1 MAETPAVMPQLHLA
15 VQSGSTRIL
24 KEMNRRYTREDYLG
38 LVDRIRNRMPDI
50 ALSTDIIVGF
60 PGETEEDFEQ
70 TLSLAETVRYAQA
83 YTFIYSKRAGTPAA
97 EIDDPTPHEV
107 ILERFNR
114 LVKVIETTAHE
125 YNQGELHTVVPALIE
140 GTSKKNDAVL
150 LGKSPKNQTVHAPI
164 PEGYSIDQLVGKIVD
179 VHVDVAKTWYLSG
192 SVVRAALM
200 VSPGAGLSAVA
211 IVGPTAVG
219 KSDVADR
226 LAARLSSEVLS
237 CDAMQIYRGMDIGT
251 AKMAPDECTAP
262 LRLVDI
268 VEPGVAYSAALYQ
281 ADARAHVER
290 LLGSGCLPV
299 FCGGTGLY
307 LKAALDEMDF
317 PSGEL
322 EDDRRAGYQELAERI
337 GEEEL
342 HALLAERDPESA
354 AVIHPH
360 NVRRVIRAL
369 EMHDDGISYAQ
380 QKSQFSVPRE
390 HYHALWFGLT
400 RNREVLYE
408 RINLRVD
415 LMFEQGLVDE
425 VRGLM
430 DQGLGDALT
439 SMQAIGYKE
448 IIDAFNG
455 VISMDEAREL
465 IKMRSRRYAK
475 RQLSWFKRDD
485 RIVWFDMDEFTIDEV
500 VEDILHR
507 IEAA

>member
-1 MAETPAVMPQLHLA
+1 M
-15 VQSGSTRIL
+15 I
-24 KEMNRRYTREDYLG
+24 
-38 LVDRIRNRMPDI
+38 
-50 ALSTDIIVGF
+50 
-60 PGETEEDFEQ
+60 
-70 TLSLAETVRYAQA
+70 
-83 YTFIYSKRAGTPAA
+83 
-97 EIDDPTPHEV
+97 
-107 ILERFNR
+107 
-114 LVKVIETTAHE
+114 
-125 YNQGELHTVVPALIE
+125 
-140 GTSKKNDAVL
+140 
-150 LGKSPKNQTVHAPI
+150 
-164 PEGYSIDQLVGKIVD
+164 
-179 VHVDVAKTWYLSG
+179 
-192 SVVRAALM
+192 
-200 VSPGAGLSAVA
+200 SPGASLSAVA

-251 AKMAPDECTAP
+251 AKMMPEECSAP

-268 VEPGVAYSAALYQ
+268 VDPGVTYSAALYQ
-281 ADARAHVER
+281 SDARAHIER
-290 LLGSGCLPV
+290 LLGEQRLPV

-322 EDDRRAGYQELAERI
+322 EDERRVGYQELAERI
-337 GEEEL
+337 GEEAL

-369 EMHDDGISYAQ
+369 EMHDDGVSYAQ
-380 QKSQFSVPRE
+380 QKSKFGVPRE
-390 HYHALWFGLT
+390 RYHALWFGLM
-400 RNREVLYE
+400 RSREVLYE

-448 IIDAFNG
+448 IIDALRG

-475 RQLSWFKRDD
+475 RQLSWFKRDH

-500 VEDILHR
+500 VDDIYRR

>member
-1 MAETPAVMPQLHLA
+1 M
-15 VQSGSTRIL
+15 I
-24 KEMNRRYTREDYLG
+24 
-38 LVDRIRNRMPDI
+38 
-50 ALSTDIIVGF
+50 
-60 PGETEEDFEQ
+60 
-70 TLSLAETVRYAQA
+70 
-83 YTFIYSKRAGTPAA
+83 
-97 EIDDPTPHEV
+97 
-107 ILERFNR
+107 
-114 LVKVIETTAHE
+114 
-125 YNQGELHTVVPALIE
+125 
-140 GTSKKNDAVL
+140 
-150 LGKSPKNQTVHAPI
+150 
-164 PEGYSIDQLVGKIVD
+164 
-179 VHVDVAKTWYLSG
+179 
-192 SVVRAALM
+192 
-200 VSPGAGLSAVA
+200 SPGASLSAIA

-251 AKMAPDECTAP
+251 AKMMPEECSAP

-268 VEPGVAYSAALYQ
+268 VDPGVAYSAALYQ
-281 ADARAHVER
+281 SDARAHVER
-290 LLGSGCLPV
+290 LLGEQRLPV

-322 EDDRRAGYQELAERI
+322 EDERRAGYMELAERI
-337 GEEEL
+337 GEEAL

-369 EMHDDGISYAQ
+369 EMHDDGVSYAQ
-380 QKSQFSVPRE
+380 QKSNFSVPRE
-390 HYHALWFGLT
+390 RYHALWFGLT
-400 RNREVLYE
+400 RSREVLYE

-415 LMFEQGLVDE
+415 HMFERGLVDE

-448 IIDAFNG
+448 IIDALRG
-455 VISMDEAREL
+455 AITMDEAREL

-500 VEDILHR
+500 VDDIYR
-507 IEAA
+507 SIEAA

>member
-1 MAETPAVMPQLHLA
+1 
-15 VQSGSTRIL
+15 
-24 KEMNRRYTREDYLG
+24 
-38 LVDRIRNRMPDI
+38 
-50 ALSTDIIVGF
+50 
-60 PGETEEDFEQ
+60 
-70 TLSLAETVRYAQA
+70 
-83 YTFIYSKRAGTPAA
+83 
-97 EIDDPTPHEV
+97 
-107 ILERFNR
+107 
-114 LVKVIETTAHE
+114 
-125 YNQGELHTVVPALIE
+125 
-140 GTSKKNDAVL
+140 
-150 LGKSPKNQTVHAPI
+150 
-164 PEGYSIDQLVGKIVD
+164 
-179 VHVDVAKTWYLSG
+179 
-192 SVVRAALM
+192 M
-200 VSPGAGLSAVA
+200 VSPGTNLSAVA

-226 LAARLSSEVLS
+226 LASRLSSEVLS

-251 AKMAPDECTAP
+251 AKMMPEECLVP

-268 VEPGVAYSAALYQ
+268 VDPGVAYSAALYQ
-281 ADARAHVER
+281 SDARAHIER
-290 LLGSGCLPV
+290 LLGEQRLPV

-322 EDDRRAGYQELAERI
+322 EDERRTGYQELAERI
-337 GEEEL
+337 GEKAM

-369 EMHDDGISYAQ
+369 EMHDDGVSYAQ
-380 QKSQFSVPRE
+380 QKSKFSVPRE
-390 HYHALWFGLT
+390 RYHALWFGLT
-400 RNREVLYE
+400 RSREVLYE

-448 IIDAFNG
+448 IIDALRG
-455 VISMDEAREL
+455 AITMDEAREL

-500 VEDILHR
+500 VDGIYRR

>member
-1 MAETPAVMPQLHLA
+1 
-15 VQSGSTRIL
+15 
-24 KEMNRRYTREDYLG
+24 
-38 LVDRIRNRMPDI
+38 
-50 ALSTDIIVGF
+50 
-60 PGETEEDFEQ
+60 
-70 TLSLAETVRYAQA
+70 
-83 YTFIYSKRAGTPAA
+83 
-97 EIDDPTPHEV
+97 
-107 ILERFNR
+107 
-114 LVKVIETTAHE
+114 
-125 YNQGELHTVVPALIE
+125 
-140 GTSKKNDAVL
+140 
-150 LGKSPKNQTVHAPI
+150 
-164 PEGYSIDQLVGKIVD
+164 
-179 VHVDVAKTWYLSG
+179 
-192 SVVRAALM
+192 M
-200 VSPGAGLSAVA
+200 VSPGTNLSAVA

-226 LAARLSSEVLS
+226 LASRLSSEVLS

-251 AKMAPDECTAP
+251 AKMMPEECLVP

-268 VEPGVAYSAALYQ
+268 VDPGVAYSAALYQ
-281 ADARAHVER
+281 SDARAHIER
-290 LLGSGCLPV
+290 LLGEQRLPV

-322 EDDRRAGYQELAERI
+322 EDERRTGYQELAERI
-337 GEEEL
+337 GEKAM

-369 EMHDDGISYAQ
+369 EMHDDGVSYAQ
-380 QKSQFSVPRE
+380 RKSKFSVPRE
-390 HYHALWFGLT
+390 RYHALWFGLT
-400 RNREVLYE
+400 RSREVLYE

-448 IIDAFNG
+448 IIDALRG
-455 VISMDEAREL
+455 AITMDEAREL

-500 VEDILHR
+500 VDDIYRR

>member
-1 MAETPAVMPQLHLA
+1 
-15 VQSGSTRIL
+15 
-24 KEMNRRYTREDYLG
+24 
-38 LVDRIRNRMPDI
+38 
-50 ALSTDIIVGF
+50 
-60 PGETEEDFEQ
+60 
-70 TLSLAETVRYAQA
+70 
-83 YTFIYSKRAGTPAA
+83 
-97 EIDDPTPHEV
+97 
-107 ILERFNR
+107 
-114 LVKVIETTAHE
+114 
-125 YNQGELHTVVPALIE
+125 
-140 GTSKKNDAVL
+140 
-150 LGKSPKNQTVHAPI
+150 
-164 PEGYSIDQLVGKIVD
+164 
-179 VHVDVAKTWYLSG
+179 
-192 SVVRAALM
+192 M
-200 VSPGAGLSAVA
+200 VSPGASLSAVA

-251 AKMAPDECTAP
+251 AKMMPEECSAP

-268 VEPGVAYSAALYQ
+268 VDPGVAYSAALYQ
-281 ADARAHVER
+281 SDARAHIDR
-290 LLGSGCLPV
+290 LLGEQCLPV

-322 EDDRRAGYQELAERI
+322 EDERRAGYQELADRI
-337 GEEEL
+337 GEKAL

-369 EMHDDGISYAQ
+369 EMHDDGVSYAQ
-380 QKSQFSVPRE
+380 QKSKFSVPRE
-390 HYHALWFGLT
+390 RYHALWFGLT
-400 RNREVLYE
+400 RSREVLYE

-415 LMFEQGLVDE
+415 LMFERGLVDE

-430 DQGLGDALT
+430 DRGLGDALT

-448 IIDAFNG
+448 IIDALRG
-455 VISMDEAREL
+455 AITMEEAREL

-500 VEDILHR
+500 VDDIYRR
-507 IEAA
+507 IEVA

>member
-1 MAETPAVMPQLHLA
+1 
-15 VQSGSTRIL
+15 
-24 KEMNRRYTREDYLG
+24 
-38 LVDRIRNRMPDI
+38 
-50 ALSTDIIVGF
+50 
-60 PGETEEDFEQ
+60 
-70 TLSLAETVRYAQA
+70 
-83 YTFIYSKRAGTPAA
+83 
-97 EIDDPTPHEV
+97 
-107 ILERFNR
+107 
-114 LVKVIETTAHE
+114 
-125 YNQGELHTVVPALIE
+125 
-140 GTSKKNDAVL
+140 
-150 LGKSPKNQTVHAPI
+150 
-164 PEGYSIDQLVGKIVD
+164 
-179 VHVDVAKTWYLSG
+179 
-192 SVVRAALM
+192 M

-281 ADARAHVER
+281 ADARAHAER
-290 LLGSGCLPV
+290 LLGSGRLPV

-322 EDDRRAGYQELAERI
+322 EDDRRVGYQELAERI

-400 RNREVLYE
+400 RNREVLYK

-415 LMFEQGLVDE
+415 LMFEQGLVDAFADLWT
-425 VRGLM
+425 RGWEM
-430 DQGLGDALT
+430 P
-439 SMQAIGYKE
+439 
-448 IIDAFNG
+448 
-455 VISMDEAREL
+455 
-465 IKMRSRRYAK
+465 
-475 RQLSWFKRDD
+475 
-485 RIVWFDMDEFTIDEV
+485 
-500 VEDILHR
+500 
-507 IEAA
+507 

>member
-1 MAETPAVMPQLHLA
+1 M
-15 VQSGSTRIL
+15 I
-24 KEMNRRYTREDYLG
+24 
-38 LVDRIRNRMPDI
+38 
-50 ALSTDIIVGF
+50 
-60 PGETEEDFEQ
+60 
-70 TLSLAETVRYAQA
+70 
-83 YTFIYSKRAGTPAA
+83 
-97 EIDDPTPHEV
+97 
-107 ILERFNR
+107 
-114 LVKVIETTAHE
+114 
-125 YNQGELHTVVPALIE
+125 
-140 GTSKKNDAVL
+140 
-150 LGKSPKNQTVHAPI
+150 
-164 PEGYSIDQLVGKIVD
+164 
-179 VHVDVAKTWYLSG
+179 
-192 SVVRAALM
+192 
-200 VSPGAGLSAVA
+200 SPGASLSAIA

-237 CDAMQIYRGMDIGT
+237 CDAIQIYRGMDIGT
-251 AKMAPDECTAP
+251 AKMMPEECSAP

-268 VEPGVAYSAALYQ
+268 VDPGVAYSAALYQ
-281 ADARAHVER
+281 SDARAHIDR
-290 LLGSGCLPV
+290 LLGEKRLPV

-317 PSGEL
+317 PPGEL
-322 EDDRRAGYQELAERI
+322 EDERRAGYQELAVRI
-337 GEEEL
+337 GEEAL

-369 EMHDDGISYAQ
+369 EMHDDGVSYAQ
-380 QKSQFSVPRE
+380 QKSKFSIPRE
-390 HYHALWFGLT
+390 RYHALWFGLT
-400 RNREVLYE
+400 RSREVLYE

-448 IIDAFNG
+448 IIDVFRG

-500 VEDILHR
+500 VDEICRR

>member
-1 MAETPAVMPQLHLA
+1 MV
-15 VQSGSTRIL
+15 
-24 KEMNRRYTREDYLG
+24 
-38 LVDRIRNRMPDI
+38 
-50 ALSTDIIVGF
+50 F
-60 PGETEEDFEQ
+60 PGT
-70 TLSLAETVRYAQA
+70 
-83 YTFIYSKRAGTPAA
+83 
-97 EIDDPTPHEV
+97 
-107 ILERFNR
+107 N
-114 LVKVIETTAHE
+114 
-125 YNQGELHTVVPALIE
+125 
-140 GTSKKNDAVL
+140 
-150 LGKSPKNQTVHAPI
+150 
-164 PEGYSIDQLVGKIVD
+164 
-179 VHVDVAKTWYLSG
+179 
-192 SVVRAALM
+192 
-200 VSPGAGLSAVA
+200 LSAVA

-219 KSDVADR
+219 KSDFADR

-251 AKMAPDECTAP
+251 AKMMPEECSVP

-268 VEPGVAYSAALYQ
+268 VDPGVAYSAALYQ
-281 ADARAHVER
+281 SDARAHIER
-290 LLGSGCLPV
+290 LLGEQRLPV

-322 EDDRRAGYQELAERI
+322 EDERRAGYQELAERI
-337 GEEEL
+337 GEKAM

-369 EMHDDGISYAQ
+369 EMHDDGVSYAQ
-380 QKSQFSVPRE
+380 QKSKFSVPHER
-390 HYHALWFGLT
+390 YHALWFGLT
-400 RNREVLYE
+400 RSREVLYE

-448 IIDAFNG
+448 IIDALRG
-455 VISMDEAREL
+455 AITMDEAREL

-500 VEDILHR
+500 VDDIYRR

>member
-1 MAETPAVMPQLHLA
+1 M
-15 VQSGSTRIL
+15 I
-24 KEMNRRYTREDYLG
+24 
-38 LVDRIRNRMPDI
+38 
-50 ALSTDIIVGF
+50 
-60 PGETEEDFEQ
+60 
-70 TLSLAETVRYAQA
+70 
-83 YTFIYSKRAGTPAA
+83 
-97 EIDDPTPHEV
+97 
-107 ILERFNR
+107 
-114 LVKVIETTAHE
+114 
-125 YNQGELHTVVPALIE
+125 
-140 GTSKKNDAVL
+140 
-150 LGKSPKNQTVHAPI
+150 
-164 PEGYSIDQLVGKIVD
+164 
-179 VHVDVAKTWYLSG
+179 
-192 SVVRAALM
+192 
-200 VSPGAGLSAVA
+200 SPGASLSAVA

-251 AKMAPDECTAP
+251 AKMMPEECSAP

-268 VEPGVAYSAALYQ
+268 VDPGVAYSAALYQ
-281 ADARAHVER
+281 SDARAHIER
-290 LLGSGCLPV
+290 LLGEQRLPV

-317 PSGEL
+317 PSGDL
-322 EDDRRAGYQELAERI
+322 EDERRAGYQELAERI
-337 GEEEL
+337 GEEAL

-369 EMHDDGISYAQ
+369 EMHDDGVSYAE
-380 QKSQFSVPRE
+380 QKSKFSVPRE
-390 HYHALWFGLT
+390 RYHALWFGLT
-400 RNREVLYE
+400 RSRKLLYE

-415 LMFEQGLVDE
+415 LMFEQGLVGE

-448 IIDAFNG
+448 IIDALRG
-455 VISMDEAREL
+455 TITMDEAREL

-500 VEDILHR
+500 VDDIYRR

>member
-1 MAETPAVMPQLHLA
+1 M
-15 VQSGSTRIL
+15 I
-24 KEMNRRYTREDYLG
+24 
-38 LVDRIRNRMPDI
+38 
-50 ALSTDIIVGF
+50 
-60 PGETEEDFEQ
+60 
-70 TLSLAETVRYAQA
+70 
-83 YTFIYSKRAGTPAA
+83 
-97 EIDDPTPHEV
+97 
-107 ILERFNR
+107 
-114 LVKVIETTAHE
+114 
-125 YNQGELHTVVPALIE
+125 
-140 GTSKKNDAVL
+140 
-150 LGKSPKNQTVHAPI
+150 
-164 PEGYSIDQLVGKIVD
+164 
-179 VHVDVAKTWYLSG
+179 
-192 SVVRAALM
+192 
-200 VSPGAGLSAVA
+200 SPGASLSAVA

-251 AKMAPDECTAP
+251 AKMMPKECSAP
-262 LRLVDI
+262 LRLIDI
-268 VEPGVAYSAALYQ
+268 VDPGVAYSAALYQ
-281 ADARAHVER
+281 SDARAHIER
-290 LLGSGCLPV
+290 LLDEQRLPV

-322 EDDRRAGYQELAERI
+322 EDERRAGYQELAERI
-337 GEEEL
+337 GEEAL

-369 EMHDDGISYAQ
+369 EMHDDGVSYAE
-380 QKSQFSVPRE
+380 QKSKFSVPRE
-390 HYHALWFGLT
+390 RYHALWFGLT
-400 RNREVLYE
+400 RSREVLYE
-408 RINLRVD
+408 RINMRVD

-439 SMQAIGYKE
+439 SMQSIGYKE
-448 IIDAFNG
+448 IIDALRG
-455 VISMDEAREL
+455 AITMDEAREL

-500 VEDILHR
+500 VDDICRR
-507 IEAA
+507 IEAV

>member
-1 MAETPAVMPQLHLA
+1 M
-15 VQSGSTRIL
+15 I
-24 KEMNRRYTREDYLG
+24 
-38 LVDRIRNRMPDI
+38 
-50 ALSTDIIVGF
+50 
-60 PGETEEDFEQ
+60 
-70 TLSLAETVRYAQA
+70 
-83 YTFIYSKRAGTPAA
+83 
-97 EIDDPTPHEV
+97 
-107 ILERFNR
+107 
-114 LVKVIETTAHE
+114 
-125 YNQGELHTVVPALIE
+125 
-140 GTSKKNDAVL
+140 
-150 LGKSPKNQTVHAPI
+150 
-164 PEGYSIDQLVGKIVD
+164 
-179 VHVDVAKTWYLSG
+179 
-192 SVVRAALM
+192 
-200 VSPGAGLSAVA
+200 SPGASLSAVA

-237 CDAMQIYRGMDIGT
+237 CDAMQVYRGMDIGT
-251 AKMAPDECTAP
+251 AKMMPEECSAP

-268 VEPGVAYSAALYQ
+268 VDPGVAYSAALYQ
-281 ADARAHVER
+281 SDARAHIER
-290 LLGSGCLPV
+290 LLGEQRLPV

-317 PSGEL
+317 PSGDL
-322 EDDRRAGYQELAERI
+322 EDERRAGYQELAERI
-337 GEEEL
+337 GEEAL

-369 EMHDDGISYAQ
+369 EMHDDGVSYAE
-380 QKSQFSVPRE
+380 QKSKFSVPRE
-390 HYHALWFGLT
+390 RYHALWFGLT
-400 RNREVLYE
+400 RSRKLLYE

-415 LMFEQGLVDE
+415 LMFEQGLVGE

-448 IIDAFNG
+448 IIDALRG
-455 VISMDEAREL
+455 TISMDEARDL

-500 VEDILHR
+500 VDDIYRR

>member
-1 MAETPAVMPQLHLA
+1 M
-15 VQSGSTRIL
+15 I
-24 KEMNRRYTREDYLG
+24 
-38 LVDRIRNRMPDI
+38 
-50 ALSTDIIVGF
+50 
-60 PGETEEDFEQ
+60 
-70 TLSLAETVRYAQA
+70 
-83 YTFIYSKRAGTPAA
+83 
-97 EIDDPTPHEV
+97 
-107 ILERFNR
+107 
-114 LVKVIETTAHE
+114 
-125 YNQGELHTVVPALIE
+125 
-140 GTSKKNDAVL
+140 
-150 LGKSPKNQTVHAPI
+150 
-164 PEGYSIDQLVGKIVD
+164 
-179 VHVDVAKTWYLSG
+179 
-192 SVVRAALM
+192 
-200 VSPGAGLSAVA
+200 SPGASLSAIA

-237 CDAMQIYRGMDIGT
+237 CDAIQIYRGMDIGT
-251 AKMAPDECTAP
+251 AKMMPEECSAP

-268 VEPGVAYSAALYQ
+268 VDPGVAYSAALYQ
-281 ADARAHVER
+281 SDARAYIDR
-290 LLGSGCLPV
+290 LLGEKRLPV

-322 EDDRRAGYQELAERI
+322 EDERRAGYQELAVRI
-337 GEEEL
+337 GEEAL

-369 EMHDDGISYAQ
+369 EMHDDGVSYAQ
-380 QKSQFSVPRE
+380 QKSKFSIPRE
-390 HYHALWFGLT
+390 RYHALWFGLT
-400 RNREVLYE
+400 RSREVLYE

-448 IIDAFNG
+448 IIDVFRG

-500 VEDILHR
+500 VDEICRR

>member
-1 MAETPAVMPQLHLA
+1 
-15 VQSGSTRIL
+15 
-24 KEMNRRYTREDYLG
+24 
-38 LVDRIRNRMPDI
+38 
-50 ALSTDIIVGF
+50 
-60 PGETEEDFEQ
+60 
-70 TLSLAETVRYAQA
+70 
-83 YTFIYSKRAGTPAA
+83 
-97 EIDDPTPHEV
+97 
-107 ILERFNR
+107 
-114 LVKVIETTAHE
+114 
-125 YNQGELHTVVPALIE
+125 
-140 GTSKKNDAVL
+140 
-150 LGKSPKNQTVHAPI
+150 
-164 PEGYSIDQLVGKIVD
+164 
-179 VHVDVAKTWYLSG
+179 
-192 SVVRAALM
+192 M
-200 VSPGAGLSAVA
+200 VSPGASLSAVA

-251 AKMAPDECTAP
+251 AKMMPEECSAP

-268 VEPGVAYSAALYQ
+268 VDPGVAYSAALYQ
-281 ADARAHVER
+281 SDARAHIDR
-290 LLGSGCLPV
+290 LLGEQRLPV

-322 EDDRRAGYQELAERI
+322 EEERRAGYQELAERI
-337 GEEEL
+337 GEKAL

-369 EMHDDGISYAQ
+369 EMHDDGVSYAH
-380 QKSQFSVPRE
+380 QKSKFSVPRE
-390 HYHALWFGLT
+390 RYHALWFGLT
-400 RNREVLYE
+400 RSREVLYE
-408 RINLRVD
+408 RINMRVD

-448 IIDAFNG
+448 IIDALRG
-455 VISMDEAREL
+455 AITMDEARAL

-500 VEDILHR
+500 VADIYRR

>member
-1 MAETPAVMPQLHLA
+1 M
-15 VQSGSTRIL
+15 I
-24 KEMNRRYTREDYLG
+24 
-38 LVDRIRNRMPDI
+38 
-50 ALSTDIIVGF
+50 
-60 PGETEEDFEQ
+60 
-70 TLSLAETVRYAQA
+70 
-83 YTFIYSKRAGTPAA
+83 
-97 EIDDPTPHEV
+97 
-107 ILERFNR
+107 
-114 LVKVIETTAHE
+114 
-125 YNQGELHTVVPALIE
+125 
-140 GTSKKNDAVL
+140 
-150 LGKSPKNQTVHAPI
+150 
-164 PEGYSIDQLVGKIVD
+164 
-179 VHVDVAKTWYLSG
+179 
-192 SVVRAALM
+192 
-200 VSPGAGLSAVA
+200 SPGASLSAVA

-251 AKMAPDECTAP
+251 AKMMPEECSAP

-268 VEPGVAYSAALYQ
+268 VDPGVAYSAALYQ
-281 ADARAHVER
+281 SDARAHIDR
-290 LLGSGCLPV
+290 LLGERRLPV

-322 EDDRRAGYQELAERI
+322 EDERRAGYQELAERI
-337 GEEEL
+337 GEKAL

-369 EMHDDGISYAQ
+369 EMHDDGVSYAH
-380 QKSQFSVPRE
+380 QKSKFSVPRE
-390 HYHALWFGLT
+390 RYHALWFGLT
-400 RNREVLYE
+400 RSREVLYE

-448 IIDAFNG
+448 IIDALRG
-455 VISMDEAREL
+455 AITMDEAREL

-485 RIVWFDMDEFTIDEV
+485 RIVWFDMDEFKIDEV
-500 VEDILHR
+500 VADIYCR

>member
-1 MAETPAVMPQLHLA
+1 M
-15 VQSGSTRIL
+15 I
-24 KEMNRRYTREDYLG
+24 
-38 LVDRIRNRMPDI
+38 
-50 ALSTDIIVGF
+50 
-60 PGETEEDFEQ
+60 
-70 TLSLAETVRYAQA
+70 
-83 YTFIYSKRAGTPAA
+83 
-97 EIDDPTPHEV
+97 
-107 ILERFNR
+107 
-114 LVKVIETTAHE
+114 
-125 YNQGELHTVVPALIE
+125 
-140 GTSKKNDAVL
+140 
-150 LGKSPKNQTVHAPI
+150 
-164 PEGYSIDQLVGKIVD
+164 
-179 VHVDVAKTWYLSG
+179 
-192 SVVRAALM
+192 
-200 VSPGAGLSAVA
+200 SPGASLSAVA

-237 CDAMQIYRGMDIGT
+237 CDAMQIYRDMDIGT
-251 AKMAPDECTAP
+251 AKMMPEECSAP
-262 LRLVDI
+262 LRLIDI
-268 VEPGVAYSAALYQ
+268 VDPGVAYSAALYQ
-281 ADARAHVER
+281 SDARAHVER
-290 LLGSGCLPV
+290 LLGEQRLPV

-322 EDDRRAGYQELAERI
+322 EDERRVGYQE
-337 GEEEL
+337 
-342 HALLAERDPESA
+342 LAERDPESA

-369 EMHDDGISYAQ
+369 EMHDDGVSYAQ
-380 QKSQFSVPRE
+380 QKSKFSVPRE
-390 HYHALWFGLT
+390 RYHALWFGLT
-400 RNREVLYE
+400 RSREVLYE

-448 IIDAFNG
+448 IIDALRG
-455 VISMDEAREL
+455 AITMDEAREL

-500 VEDILHR
+500 VDDIYHR

>member
-1 MAETPAVMPQLHLA
+1 M
-15 VQSGSTRIL
+15 I
-24 KEMNRRYTREDYLG
+24 
-38 LVDRIRNRMPDI
+38 
-50 ALSTDIIVGF
+50 
-60 PGETEEDFEQ
+60 
-70 TLSLAETVRYAQA
+70 
-83 YTFIYSKRAGTPAA
+83 
-97 EIDDPTPHEV
+97 
-107 ILERFNR
+107 
-114 LVKVIETTAHE
+114 
-125 YNQGELHTVVPALIE
+125 
-140 GTSKKNDAVL
+140 
-150 LGKSPKNQTVHAPI
+150 
-164 PEGYSIDQLVGKIVD
+164 
-179 VHVDVAKTWYLSG
+179 
-192 SVVRAALM
+192 
-200 VSPGAGLSAVA
+200 SPGASLSAVA

-237 CDAMQIYRGMDIGT
+237 SDAMQIYRGMDIGT
-251 AKMAPDECTAP
+251 AKMMPEECSAP
-262 LRLVDI
+262 LRRIDI
-268 VEPGVAYSAALYQ
+268 VDPGVAYSAALYQ
-281 ADARAHVER
+281 SDARAHAER
-290 LLGSGCLPV
+290 LLGEQRLPV

-322 EDDRRAGYQELAERI
+322 EDERRVGYQELAERI
-337 GEEEL
+337 GEEAL

-369 EMHDDGISYAQ
+369 EMHDDGVSYAQ
-380 QKSQFSVPRE
+380 QKSKFSVPRE
-390 HYHALWFGLT
+390 RYHALWFGLT
-400 RNREVLYE
+400 RSREVLYE

-448 IIDAFNG
+448 IIDALRG
-455 VISMDEAREL
+455 AITMDEAREL

-500 VEDILHR
+500 VADIYRR

>member
-1 MAETPAVMPQLHLA
+1 
-15 VQSGSTRIL
+15 
-24 KEMNRRYTREDYLG
+24 
-38 LVDRIRNRMPDI
+38 
-50 ALSTDIIVGF
+50 
-60 PGETEEDFEQ
+60 
-70 TLSLAETVRYAQA
+70 
-83 YTFIYSKRAGTPAA
+83 
-97 EIDDPTPHEV
+97 
-107 ILERFNR
+107 
-114 LVKVIETTAHE
+114 
-125 YNQGELHTVVPALIE
+125 
-140 GTSKKNDAVL
+140 
-150 LGKSPKNQTVHAPI
+150 
-164 PEGYSIDQLVGKIVD
+164 
-179 VHVDVAKTWYLSG
+179 
-192 SVVRAALM
+192 M
-200 VSPGAGLSAVA
+200 VSPRAGLSAVA

-237 CDAMQIYRGMDIGT
+237 CDAMQIYHGMDIGT
-251 AKMAPDECTAP
+251 ANA
-262 LRLVDI
+262 
-268 VEPGVAYSAALYQ
+268 AALN
-281 ADARAHVER
+281 ADENLVIADCRNRVLLNFDLADSGAHVER

-322 EDDRRAGYQELAERI
+322 EDDRRMGYQELAERI

>member
-1 MAETPAVMPQLHLA
+1 MIS
-15 VQSGSTRIL
+15 SGA
-24 KEMNRRYTREDYLG
+24 N
-38 LVDRIRNRMPDI
+38 
-50 ALSTDIIVGF
+50 
-60 PGETEEDFEQ
+60 
-70 TLSLAETVRYAQA
+70 
-83 YTFIYSKRAGTPAA
+83 
-97 EIDDPTPHEV
+97 
-107 ILERFNR
+107 
-114 LVKVIETTAHE
+114 
-125 YNQGELHTVVPALIE
+125 
-140 GTSKKNDAVL
+140 
-150 LGKSPKNQTVHAPI
+150 
-164 PEGYSIDQLVGKIVD
+164 
-179 VHVDVAKTWYLSG
+179 
-192 SVVRAALM
+192 
-200 VSPGAGLSAVA
+200 LSAVA

-251 AKMAPDECTAP
+251 AKMMAEECSVP

-268 VEPGVAYSAALYQ
+268 VDPGVAYSAALYQ
-281 ADARAHVER
+281 SDARAHIER
-290 LLGSGCLPV
+290 LLSEQRLPV

-322 EDDRRAGYQELAERI
+322 EDERRAVYQNLAERI
-337 GEEEL
+337 GEEAL

-369 EMHDDGISYAQ
+369 EMHDDGVSYAQ
-380 QKSQFSVPRE
+380 QKSKFSVPHER
-390 HYHALWFGLT
+390 YHAMWFGLT
-400 RNREVLYE
+400 RSREVLYE

-448 IIDAFNG
+448 IIDALRG
-455 VISMDEAREL
+455 AITMDEAREL

-500 VEDILHR
+500 VDDIYRR

>member
-1 MAETPAVMPQLHLA
+1 M
-15 VQSGSTRIL
+15 I
-24 KEMNRRYTREDYLG
+24 
-38 LVDRIRNRMPDI
+38 
-50 ALSTDIIVGF
+50 
-60 PGETEEDFEQ
+60 
-70 TLSLAETVRYAQA
+70 
-83 YTFIYSKRAGTPAA
+83 
-97 EIDDPTPHEV
+97 
-107 ILERFNR
+107 
-114 LVKVIETTAHE
+114 
-125 YNQGELHTVVPALIE
+125 
-140 GTSKKNDAVL
+140 
-150 LGKSPKNQTVHAPI
+150 
-164 PEGYSIDQLVGKIVD
+164 
-179 VHVDVAKTWYLSG
+179 
-192 SVVRAALM
+192 
-200 VSPGAGLSAVA
+200 SPGASLSAIA

-237 CDAMQIYRGMDIGT
+237 CDAIQIYRGMDIGT
-251 AKMAPDECTAP
+251 AKMMPEECSAP

-268 VEPGVAYSAALYQ
+268 VDPGVAYSAALYQ
-281 ADARAHVER
+281 SDARAHIDR
-290 LLGSGCLPV
+290 LLGEKRLPV

-322 EDDRRAGYQELAERI
+322 EDERRAGYQELAVRI
-337 GEEEL
+337 GEEAL

-369 EMHDDGISYAQ
+369 EMHDDGVSYAQ
-380 QKSQFSVPRE
+380 QKSKFSIPRE
-390 HYHALWFGLT
+390 RYHALWFGLT
-400 RNREVLYE
+400 RSREVLYE
-408 RINLRVD
+408 RINLRAD

-448 IIDAFNG
+448 IIDVFRG

-500 VEDILHR
+500 VDEICRR

>member
-1 MAETPAVMPQLHLA
+1 M
-15 VQSGSTRIL
+15 I
-24 KEMNRRYTREDYLG
+24 
-38 LVDRIRNRMPDI
+38 
-50 ALSTDIIVGF
+50 
-60 PGETEEDFEQ
+60 
-70 TLSLAETVRYAQA
+70 
-83 YTFIYSKRAGTPAA
+83 
-97 EIDDPTPHEV
+97 
-107 ILERFNR
+107 
-114 LVKVIETTAHE
+114 
-125 YNQGELHTVVPALIE
+125 
-140 GTSKKNDAVL
+140 
-150 LGKSPKNQTVHAPI
+150 
-164 PEGYSIDQLVGKIVD
+164 
-179 VHVDVAKTWYLSG
+179 
-192 SVVRAALM
+192 
-200 VSPGAGLSAVA
+200 SPGASLSAIA

-237 CDAMQIYRGMDIGT
+237 CDAMRIYRGMDIGT
-251 AKMAPDECTAP
+251 AKMMPEECSAP

-268 VEPGVAYSAALYQ
+268 VDLGVAYSAALYQ
-281 ADARAHVER
+281 LDARAHVER
-290 LLGSGCLPV
+290 LLGELRLPV

-322 EDDRRAGYQELAERI
+322 EDERRVGYQELAERI
-337 GEEEL
+337 GEEAL

-369 EMHDDGISYAQ
+369 EMHDDGVSYAQ
-380 QKSQFSVPRE
+380 QKSKFSVPRE
-390 HYHALWFGLT
+390 RYHALWFGLT
-400 RNREVLYE
+400 RSREVLYE

-448 IIDAFNG
+448 IIDALRG
-455 VISMDEAREL
+455 AITMEEAREL

-500 VEDILHR
+500 VDDIYRR

>member
-1 MAETPAVMPQLHLA
+1 M
-15 VQSGSTRIL
+15 I
-24 KEMNRRYTREDYLG
+24 
-38 LVDRIRNRMPDI
+38 
-50 ALSTDIIVGF
+50 
-60 PGETEEDFEQ
+60 
-70 TLSLAETVRYAQA
+70 
-83 YTFIYSKRAGTPAA
+83 
-97 EIDDPTPHEV
+97 
-107 ILERFNR
+107 
-114 LVKVIETTAHE
+114 
-125 YNQGELHTVVPALIE
+125 
-140 GTSKKNDAVL
+140 
-150 LGKSPKNQTVHAPI
+150 
-164 PEGYSIDQLVGKIVD
+164 
-179 VHVDVAKTWYLSG
+179 
-192 SVVRAALM
+192 
-200 VSPGAGLSAVA
+200 SPGASLSAVA

-251 AKMAPDECTAP
+251 AKMMPEECSAP

-268 VEPGVAYSAALYQ
+268 VDPGVAYSAALYQ
-281 ADARAHVER
+281 SDARAHIER
-290 LLGSGCLPV
+290 LLGEQRLPV

-317 PSGEL
+317 PSGDL
-322 EDDRRAGYQELAERI
+322 EDERRAGYQELAERI
-337 GEEEL
+337 GEEAL

-369 EMHDDGISYAQ
+369 EMHDDGVSYAE
-380 QKSQFSVPRE
+380 QKSKFSVPCER
-390 HYHALWFGLT
+390 YHALWFGLT
-400 RNREVLYE
+400 RSRKLLYE

-415 LMFEQGLVDE
+415 LMFEQGLVGE

-448 IIDAFNG
+448 IIDALRG
-455 VISMDEAREL
+455 TISMDEARDL

-500 VEDILHR
+500 VDDIYRR